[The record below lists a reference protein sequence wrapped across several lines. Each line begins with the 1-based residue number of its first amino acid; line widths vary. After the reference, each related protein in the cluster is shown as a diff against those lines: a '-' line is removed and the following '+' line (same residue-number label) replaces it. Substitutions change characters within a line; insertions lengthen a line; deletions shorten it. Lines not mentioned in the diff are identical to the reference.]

1 MAVRRVFL
9 SYAEE
14 DRSTAEQLVAWL
26 ADHDL
31 TVFWWQ
37 DPVRRGDRIVEVVED
52 ELRRADLFIAL
63 LSAHY
68 LGSGWCRR
76 ESRFALRR
84 EIKSGT
90 RLIYVVRVDRVDPD
104 EAGLLGDYD
113 MLDLRPPFGPKF
125 PAIAAALGLEVAE
138 PAPEPALE
146 VVSTGGREQEVAL
159 VRAALAGSDDFWVVA
174 GPPRVGKSWLL
185 RRLRDELSGTGEW
198 FTVRLLDVRGRE
210 SLRTDAVR
218 LLAALLDVEAEGF
231 TDADI
236 ASLAGQLAE
245 RGPQQLYLLDS
256 ADRLHPATTAE
267 VRQALAALRRAMAGE
282 VRVGVVVGTRRY
294 ADWRGL
300 GRTGDARFRSVALA
314 EFGQDVVRAMTVA
327 RQATGPAHRID
338 ERARRLHELSQG
350 MPEPLFAWL
359 DWAAERGFTGIT
371 EAQTSGAF
379 DAITQPYLRD
389 HLLTAESLGVDR
401 SPDPVR
407 ASAVVRRALRHLV
420 VHRLMTRTHLRFHA
434 QRDPEL
440 IAGAAEVGWDLD
452 QLWRVVNS
460 TSLTHQFGYE
470 LWYTIS
476 PPIRRLL
483 YQSYYRTDR
492 ERVRAHATAADLY
505 HRWSGQPGFGE
516 VAVTAVECLWHEASW
531 RLLAERESVDRTLP
545 RAAGALAAAFLDPG
559 EHTPA
564 EVVDLVAARVEDD
577 AELRSALREF
587 DGLLED
593 VVRAI
598 RKAVE

>member
-14 DRSTAEQLVAWL
+14 DSGTAEQLVAWL

-37 DPVRRGDRIVEVVED
+37 DPARRGDRIVEVVED

-63 LSAHY
+63 LSVHY
-68 LGSGWCRR
+68 LASGWCRR

-90 RLIYVVRVDRVDPD
+90 RLIYVLRVDRVDPD

-113 MLDLRPPFGPKF
+113 LLDLHPPFGPKF
-125 PAIAAALGLEVAE
+125 PAIAAALGLEVTEA
-138 PAPEPALE
+138 APE

-174 GPPRVGKSWLL
+174 GPPRMGKSWFL

-198 FTVRLLDVRGRE
+198 FTVRLLDVQGRE
-210 SLRTDAVR
+210 TLRTDAVR
-218 LLAALLDVEAEGF
+218 LLAALLDVDAEGF
-231 TDADI
+231 ADTDI
-236 ASLAGQLAE
+236 TSLARQLAE
-245 RGPQQLYLLDS
+245 RGPRQLYLLDT
-256 ADRLHPATTAE
+256 ADRLLPATTAE
-267 VRQALAALRRAMAGE
+267 VRRALAALRRAMAGKA
-282 VRVGVVVGTRRY
+282 RVGVVVGTRRY

-314 EFGQDVVRAMTVA
+314 EFGPDVVRAMTVA

-338 ERARRLHELSQG
+338 ESARRLHELSQG

-359 DWAAERGFTGIT
+359 DWAAERGFTGST
-371 EAQTSGAF
+371 EADTSRAF
-379 DAITQPYLRD
+379 DAITRPYLRD

-407 ASAVVRRALRHLV
+407 ASAVVQRALRHLV
-420 VHRLMTRTHLRFHA
+420 VHRLITRSHLRFYA
-434 QRDPEL
+434 ERDPEL
-440 IAGAAEVGWDLD
+440 IAQAAEVGWDLD
-452 QLWRVVNS
+452 QLWEVVHS

-470 LWYTIS
+470 MWYTIS

-483 YQSYYRTDR
+483 FRSYYRTDR
-492 ERVRAHATAADLY
+492 ERAQAHATAVDLY
-505 HRWSGQPGFGE
+505 RRWSGQPAYRE
-516 VAVTAVECLWHEASW
+516 VAVMAVECLWHEASW
-531 RLLAERESVDRTLP
+531 RLVEERGSVDRTLP
-545 RAAGALAAAFLDPG
+545 QAAGALAAAFRDPRS
-559 EHTPA
+559 ETPW
-564 EVVDLVAARVEDD
+564 EVVDLVAALVEDD
-577 AELRSALREF
+577 SDLRSALGEF
-587 DGLLED
+587 DGLSED
-593 VVRAI
+593 VMGAM